1 MMRWKFSRILALLVV
16 IVNVV
21 LVYFSWKYLLQSS
34 TRGDVGVSNA
44 QQQSSVSKTL
54 EIAEGKPFPDSAKP
68 SKPRDRIQSANKHI
82 KKMVTIV
89 FRDFY
94 HFDTDLRASIDSVL
108 SLIPN
113 IQIVVVYDGEP
124 YPPLEYVTNY
134 TTSKNNVHFVNTE
147 FDVHR
152 TGKSMSPMHLVKTR
166 YTLLLPD
173 SVRLGGRSIIQKMLR
188 EIERNDVGTF
198 DGAPKREK
206 EVESSNGRGE
216 EIPAEMRLR
225 RMVVVPFSS
234 NIRGYTS
241 CCNLML
247 DFANWTLEYS
257 VRNGTDNCDLV
268 HNCNLH
274 IFDGFL
280 I

>member
-1 MMRWKFSRILALLVV
+1 MRWKFSRILAIVVV

-34 TRGDVGVSNA
+34 RDDIGDGV
-44 QQQSSVSKTL
+44 QQQHKAIYKKDDLAGVKAFS
-54 EIAEGKPFPDSAKP
+54 DSAKP

-94 HFDTDLRASIDSVL
+94 HFDTDLRASIESVL

-113 IQIVVVYDGEP
+113 IQVVVVYDSEP
-124 YPPLEYVTNY
+124 YPPLDYVSNY
-134 TTSKNNVHFVNTE
+134 TTKNNVHFVNTE

-152 TGKSMSPMHLVKTR
+152 TGKSMSPMHFVKTR
-166 YTLLLPD
+166 FTLLMPD

-188 EIERNDVGTF
+188 EIERDEAGNF
-198 DGAPKREK
+198 DGGLTREK
-206 EVESSNGRGE
+206 GGDGSDVRRE
-216 EIPAEMRLR
+216 EMSAEKRLR

-241 CCNLML
+241 CCNLIL
-247 DFANWTLEYS
+247 DFPNWTLEYS
-257 VRNGTDNCDLV
+257 VRNGTYNCDLV
-268 HNCNLH
+268 IVLELFVF
-274 IFDGFL
+274 IE
-280 I
+280 